1 MPKEHRD
8 MVHEYHYSNS
18 PMTKT
23 LPELGHKHV
32 PLKMDNTSILP
43 EHVLLQTGMN

>member
-1 MPKEHRD
+1 MKKIQNISSISKITPAMPKEHRD

-18 PMTKT
+18 PRTKA

-32 PLKMDNTSILP
+32 P
-43 EHVLLQTGMN
+43 